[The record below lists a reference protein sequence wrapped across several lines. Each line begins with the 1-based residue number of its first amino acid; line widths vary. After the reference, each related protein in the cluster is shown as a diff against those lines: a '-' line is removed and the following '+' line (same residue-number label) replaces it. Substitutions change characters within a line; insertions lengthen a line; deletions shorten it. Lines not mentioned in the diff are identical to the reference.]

1 MNASMTIRRRRGE
14 RIYQNLVGYL
24 FIAPWLIGF
33 TVFIAGAMIYSFGLS
48 FFNSDMM
55 NPPRFVGLANYQTSL
70 FQDSLWLRALTN
82 TAYYTFVSVPLQV
95 ILALL
100 LAILLNARIAAQ
112 SVFRT
117 IYYLPAVVSGV
128 AVAILWI
135 WLINPDYGLIN
146 GIIGIFGL
154 QGPAW
159 LFSETWA
166 MPSIILMSL
175 WHIGGSM
182 VIFLAG
188 LQGVPQSL
196 YEAARVDGAN
206 NVATFRHV
214 TVPMITPT
222 ILFNL
227 ILGIIAAFQLFTE
240 PFVMT
245 GGGPNNAT
253 VTAVMHIYNRGFQQF
268 HFGYA
273 SALAWILFAV
283 ILVFSLLV
291 LRSSAAWVYYEGELR
306 KE

>member
-1 MNASMTIRRRRGE
+1 MNASMAIGRRRGE

-33 TVFIAGAMIYSFGLS
+33 AVFIAGAMIYSFGLS

-55 NPPRFVGLANYQTSL
+55 NPPHFVGLANYQTSL

-135 WLINPDYGLIN
+135 WLLNPDYGLIN
-146 GIIGIFGL
+146 GFIGIFGL

>member
-1 MNASMTIRRRRGE
+1 MSASIAVRRRPAGRV
-14 RIYQNLVGYL
+14 RRNLVGYL
-24 FIAPWLIGF
+24 FIAPWLVGF
-33 TVFIAGAMIYSFGLS
+33 TVFIAGAIVYSFGLS
-48 FFNSDMM
+48 FFNADMM

-100 LAILLNARIAAQ
+100 LALLLNARIAAR

-135 WLINPDYGLIN
+135 WLLNPDYGLIN
-146 GIIGIFGL
+146 GFIGLFGVE
-154 QGPAW
+154 GPAW

-175 WHIGGSM
+175 WHIGAAM

-188 LQGVPQSL
+188 LQGVPQAL
-196 YEAARVDGAN
+196 YEASRVDGASSF
-206 NVATFRHV
+206 ATFRHV

-227 ILGIIAAFQLFTE
+227 VLGIIGAFQLFTE

-253 VTAVMHIYNRGFQQF
+253 ITAVMHIYSRGFQQF

-273 SALAWILFAV
+273 SALAWILFAI
-283 ILVFSLLV
+283 ILVFTLLV
-291 LRSSAAWVYYEGELR
+291 LRTSAAWVYYEGELR